1 MANSIKEY
9 DTIPVTEYEYTTPDY
24 LEGRE
29 SDIRVYLDD
38 QETTNFTLN
47 GTALRLIPAPSA
59 GQRLRI
65 ERVSDASSRLVDYTD
80 GSLLTAE
87 TLDKDAD
94 HIFYVAQE
102 AYDQSRVTNT
112 ASGKFYYSQTEAPT
126 NPEAG
131 TLWYNKSLTPNVLQI
146 WDGTE
151 WHAAAPVKNTY
162 VYDTNHVD
170 YHIFDSAY
178 DNINVTFSQINNSTV
193 VLLNGVRLR
202 PATGLGTLGTEG
214 DYYLQVVA
222 ADVIKVWFLSL
233 ASDDVVTIE
242 THSGGYAN
250 SIDQLVNQFNI
261 DNAAITAMINDVDP
275 KLDQVIAYDIP
286 QVLIDVEADKQA
298 ADAYAQEAALFADAS
313 HNTPFT
319 ASGSGTQRFSAKH
332 YSTEAADSAEQAA
345 RTAAGINDPIE
356 GWAEVDNETIT
367 TVSSNDPIIYSN
379 GDITIKADNDLNLEA
394 TDVNITGTLQV
405 AGGITLSNFN
415 APTLQ
420 GALNTHNGNWQGS
433 SGVTVETTNTT
444 DLWKLTSTAF
454 DGTGDDYSVK
464 VSIVSNNAVN
474 NIPVVKVQKHD
485 GHIFVRAYGLDY
497 TTGAPASITN
507 CEVFIESYNF

>member
-9 DTIPVTEYEYTTPDY
+9 DTTPVTETEYTTPDY

-29 SDIRVYLDD
+29 SDIRVFLDD

-47 GTALRLIPAPSA
+47 GTALRLIPAPSL

-65 ERVSDASSRLVDYTD
+65 ERVTDTSSRLVDYTD

-112 ASGKFYYSQTEAPT
+112 ASGKFYYSQIEAPT

-146 WDGTE
+146 WNGTE
-151 WHAAAPVKNTY
+151 WHSAAPVKDTY

-170 YHIFDSAY
+170 YNTESATNDSFTVLMAKLNSST
-178 DNINVTFSQINNSTV
+178 NI
-193 VLLNGVRLR
+193 LLNGVRLR
-202 PATGLGTLGTEG
+202 QSSDLVNLGVDG
-214 DYYLQVVA
+214 DYFLQAVT
-222 ADVIKVWFLSL
+222 ADALKIWFKAL

-242 THSGGYAN
+242 TFSGGYAN
-250 SIDQLVNQFNI
+250 TIDEAIQQFNG
-261 DNAAITAMINDVDP
+261 DNAIITGKIDTVEP
-275 KLDQVIAYDIP
+275 KVDQVIALDIP
-286 QVLIDVEADKQA
+286 TKI
-298 ADAYAQEAALFADAS
+298 AQINNSVSNAEDHEELAEKFAEHP
-313 HNTPFT
+313 HNTTFT
-319 ASGSGTQRFSAKH
+319 NGSGGTSNSALH
-332 YSTEAADSAEQAA
+332 YSQEAADSAQQAA
-345 RTAAGINDPIE
+345 VTAAGANDPIT
-356 GWAEVDNETIT
+356 GWAALDNETLT
-367 TVSSNDPIIYSN
+367 TVNANDPIIYSN

-433 SGVTVETTNTT
+433 SGVTVDTTNVT

-454 DGTGDDYSVK
+454 DGTDDDYSVK
-464 VSIVSNNAVN
+464 VSIVSNGSIND
-474 NIPVVKVQKHD
+474 IPVVKVQKHD

-497 TTGAPASITN
+497 TTGAPTSISS

>member
-250 SIDQLVNQFNI
+250 SIEQLVNQFNI
-261 DNAAITAMINDVDP
+261 DNASITAMINDVDP

-379 GDITIKADNDLNLEA
+379 GTLTLKADDAVIIEGDLTLPANVTIGSYGSVLGSSPIVKGFI
-394 TDVNITGTLQV
+394 DQVNETWT
-405 AGGITLSNFN
+405 
-415 APTLQ
+415 
-420 GALNTHNGNWQGS
+420 GS
-433 SGVTVETTNTT
+433 SGVTLTKLDNANYKWKIEHADMVGTDWVTNATINANGA
-444 DLWKLTSTAF
+444 TSTL
-454 DGTGDDYSVK
+454 
-464 VSIVSNNAVN
+464 
-474 NIPVVKVQKHD
+474 PVAKVQKYD
-485 GHIFVRAYGLDY
+485 GYLRIEAFAVGGSGNTSISDADVFVEIYKFD
-497 TTGAPASITN
+497 
-507 CEVFIESYNF
+507 